1 MSSINDIFGSKGCMR
16 VLQMFLTRPSVERY
30 QSEAV
35 KESGL
40 SYVTATKCL
49 DLLLRNN
56 MLLETWKG
64 GLRIYRLNTESL
76 AVRQMKILLSS
87 TTINDAIKDFTSP
100 DFEVYLFGSMA
111 RGEDT
116 EESDVDLLIIGEISA
131 GKLVKLV
138 KAAEKVTGHEVKP
151 VVLSRIEYAELPQKN
166 SAFYENLNRD
176 RIRII

>member
-1 MSSINDIFGSKGCMR
+1 MSTIQDIFGSKGCMC
-16 VLQMFLTRPSVERY
+16 VLQMFLSRPSAERY

-56 MLLETWKG
+56 MLIETWKG
-64 GLRIYRLNTESL
+64 GLRIYRLNKGSL

-87 TTINDAIKDFTSP
+87 TTIFDAIKNFESP
-100 DFEVYLFGSMA
+100 DFEVYLFGSTA
-111 RGEDT
+111 RGEDL
-116 EESDVDLLIIGEISA
+116 EDSDVDILIIGEIGA
-131 GKLVKLV
+131 AQMVKLR
-138 KAAEKVTGHEVKP
+138 KAVEKVIGREVKP
-151 VVLSRIEYAELPQKN
+151 VVMSRLEYAELPQKN
-166 SAFYENLNRD
+166 SAFYENLDRD